1 MPKDPT
7 PAQQEASRTN
17 GARSKGPKSAEG
29 RERIATAASRH
40 GLTGRFR
47 LLPGEDR
54 RAFEALLSGWSERL
68 RPEGPAET
76 AAVRKFVAAI
86 WREQRLFAVE
96 ERLLRALA
104 RGEPAEDLP
113 SLATVIRYRNRL
125 ERDRRLA
132 REELAELRGLRRA
145 PPLAEPLASGEG
157 ARAEGLEAGEPQ
169 PRARAAAN
177 GARAAAGWEAAAGG
191 DRGTAGSPAASGAVG
206 AGTGSPAVRPTAP
219 LGAASRGG
227 AGSAFDRQAPRG
239 ELDALLRE
247 AERQLLGRGGARS
260 TAAAGRADPL
270 AELGWPGG
278 PPAGRDLRT
287 SASAA
292 AIVAT
297 AA

>member
-7 PAQQEASRTN
+7 PAQQVASREN
-17 GARSKGPKSAEG
+17 GARSKGPVSEEG
-29 RERIATAASRH
+29 REKIAAAATRH
-40 GLTGRFR
+40 GLGGRFR

-54 RAFEALLSGWSERL
+54 RAFEALLEGWSERL

-104 RGEPAEDLP
+104 RGGPTEDLP
-113 SLATVIRYRNRL
+113 SLATLVRYRNRL

-132 REELAELRGLRRA
+132 REELGELRALRMAARPGAELAG
-145 PPLAEPLASGEG
+145 GEG
-157 ARAEGLEAGEPQ
+157 ARAEAARAVEPQ
-169 PRARAAAN
+169 PEVR
-177 GARAAAGWEAAAGG
+177 AAAGG
-191 DRGTAGSPAASGAVG
+191 DRGAAGSPAASGAVG
-206 AGTGSPAVRPTAP
+206 AGAGSAGGRSAAP
-219 LGAASRGG
+219 LGAASRAG
-227 AGSAFDRQAPRG
+227 AGSAFDRSAQRG
-239 ELDALLRE
+239 ELDALLRA
-247 AERQLLGRGGARS
+247 AERQLLGAGGARS
-260 TAAAGRADPL
+260 AAAGRADPL
-270 AELGWPGG
+270 AGLGWPGG
-278 PPAGRDLRT
+278 PPVGRDLRT

>member
-1 MPKDPT
+1 VPKDPT
-7 PAQQEASRTN
+7 PAQRKASREN
-17 GARSKGPKSAEG
+17 GARSKGPVSEEG
-29 RERIATAASRH
+29 REKIAAAATRH

-54 RAFEALLSGWSERL
+54 RAFEALLEGWGARL

-104 RGEPAEDLP
+104 RGEPTEDLP

-177 GARAAAGWEAAAGG
+177 GARAAAGAPAAMGPVAAEAGSAGG
-191 DRGTAGSPAASGAVG
+191 RS
-206 AGTGSPAVRPTAP
+206 TAP
-219 LGAASRGG
+219 RGAADRGG
-227 AGSAFDRQAPRG
+227 AGSVFDRQAPRG
-239 ELDALLRE
+239 ELEALLRE
-247 AERQLLGRGGARS
+247 AERQLLGAGGARS
-260 TAAAGRADPL
+260 TGAAGRADPL
-270 AELGWPGG
+270 AGLGWPGG
-278 PPAGRDLRT
+278 PPVGRDLRT

>member
-7 PAQQEASRTN
+7 PAQQEASRQN
-17 GARSKGPKSAEG
+17 GARSKGPESAEG
-29 RERIATAASRH
+29 RERIADAATRH
-40 GLTGRFR
+40 GLGGRFR

-54 RAFEALLSGWSERL
+54 RAFEALLQGWSERL

-113 SLATVIRYRNRL
+113 SLATLIRYRNRL
-125 ERDRRLA
+125 ERARRLA
-132 REELAELRGLRRA
+132 REELAELRGLRTAAA
-145 PPLAEPLASGEG
+145 PAEPRASGEG
-157 ARAEGLEAGEPQ
+157 ARAEGVEAGEPQ
-169 PRARAAAN
+169 PQARAAAN
-177 GARAAAGWEAAAGG
+177 GARAAAGSEAAHGPAAAG
-191 DRGTAGSPAASGAVG
+191 AGSPAGRS
-206 AGTGSPAVRPTAP
+206 TAP
-219 LGAASRGG
+219 LGAPNGAG
-227 AGSAFDRQAPRG
+227 AGSIFDRQAQRG
-239 ELDALLRE
+239 ELEALLRE
-247 AERQLLGRGGARS
+247 AERQLMGPGGARS
-260 TAAAGRADPL
+260 AGAAGRADPL
-270 AELGWPGG
+270 QGLGWPGG
-278 PPAGRDLRT
+278 PPVGRDLRT

>member
-1 MPKDPT
+1 VPKDPT

-17 GARSKGPKSAEG
+17 GARSKGPASAEG
-29 RERIATAASRH
+29 REKIAAAATRH

-177 GARAAAGWEAAAGG
+177 GARAAAGSEAAAG
-191 DRGTAGSPAASGAVG
+191 AVG
-206 AGTGSPAVRPTAP
+206 AAAGSADGRSTAP
-219 LGAASRGG
+219 LGAANRGG

-247 AERQLLGRGGARS
+247 AERQLLGAGGARS

>member
-7 PAQQEASRTN
+7 PAQRKASREN
-17 GARSKGPKSAEG
+17 GARSKGPVSEEG
-29 RERIATAASRH
+29 REKIAAAATRH

-86 WREQRLFAVE
+86 WREQRLFVVE

-104 RGEPAEDLP
+104 RGEPTEDLP
-113 SLATVIRYRNRL
+113 SLATLVRYRNRL

-132 REELAELRGLRRA
+132 REELAELRALRMAARPGA
-145 PPLAEPLASGEG
+145 PLAGEQGPEVEG
-157 ARAEGLEAGEPQ
+157 ARAVEPQ
-169 PRARAAAN
+169 PEVRAAAS
-177 GARAAAGWEAAAGG
+177 R
-191 DRGTAGSPAASGAVG
+191 DRGVPRSPAASGAVG
-206 AGTGSPAVRPTAP
+206 AGTGSPAERPTAP
-219 LGAASRGG
+219 LGASNRAG
-227 AGSAFDRQAPRG
+227 AGSAFDSSAQRG
-239 ELDALLRE
+239 ELDALLRA
-247 AERQLLGRGGARS
+247 AERQLLGAGGARS
-260 TAAAGRADPL
+260 AAAGRADPL
-270 AELGWPGG
+270 AGLGWPGG
-278 PPAGRDLRT
+278 PPVGRDLRT

>member
-17 GARSKGPKSAEG
+17 GARSKGPASAEG
-29 RERIATAASRH
+29 REKIAAAATRH

-54 RAFEALLSGWSERL
+54 RAFEALLEGWGARL

-132 REELAELRGLRRA
+132 REELAELQAL
-145 PPLAEPLASGEG
+145 
-157 ARAEGLEAGEPQ
+157 
-169 PRARAAAN
+169 RAAARPVEPRTEADTAGN
-177 GARAAAGWEAAAGG
+177 GARAAAGAPAAMGPVAAEAGSAGG
-191 DRGTAGSPAASGAVG
+191 RS
-206 AGTGSPAVRPTAP
+206 TAP
-219 LGAASRGG
+219 RGAPDRGG
-227 AGSAFDRQAPRG
+227 AGSVFDRSAQRG
-239 ELDALLRE
+239 ELEALLRE
-247 AERQLLGRGGARS
+247 AERQLLGAGGARS